1 MSTINDLDTNY
12 KGMILAV
19 KSIPTLPIALQ
30 KAMALMDGPRTN
42 IAKIGEIIAQ
52 DQSLTARVL
61 KMVNSPI
68 YGFPRRIASIHN
80 ALVLL
85 GVNAVRGLL
94 ISSVVFE
101 IVSRHMAGLWGH
113 SVACSTACKIIAKHL
128 RFKEEE
134 EYMLAGLLHDFGKVV
149 ISLQLPDAVRDIVSL
164 VRNEDISFYEAEKL
178 ILGFGHTRVNA
189 WMAAHWNLPIGIT
202 EAMTYHHNP
211 MASENYKSITSVVH
225 LGDFFAR
232 VFEVG
237 HPGDTNV
244 SEVSPHALKHLGL
257 DQNDL
262 REIVDRIGI
271 AFADRAS
278 FPVFGR

>member
-1 MSTINDLDTNY
+1 MSNATDLETNY

-19 KSIPTLPIALQ
+19 KSIPALPIALQ
-30 KAMALMDGPRTN
+30 RAMALMDGPRTN
-42 IAKIGEIIAQ
+42 IAKIGEVIAQ

-85 GVNAVRGLL
+85 GVNAVHGLL
-94 ISSVVFE
+94 ISSVVFD

-128 RFKEEE
+128 NFKDEEE
-134 EYMLAGLLHDFGKVV
+134 CMLAGLLHDFGKVV
-149 ISLQLPDAVRDIVSL
+149 ISLQLPDALRDIVSL

-178 ILGFGHTRVNA
+178 ILGFGHTRVNT
-189 WMAAHWNLPIGIT
+189 WMASHWNLPLGIS
-202 EAMTYHHNP
+202 EAISYHHNP
-211 MASENYKSITSVVH
+211 LASENYKSIASVVH
-225 LGDFFAR
+225 LGNFFAR
-232 VFEVG
+232 VFEMG

-244 SEVSPHALKHLGL
+244 SDVSPHTLKYLGL
-257 DQNDL
+257 DQGDL
-262 REIVDRIGI
+262 REIVDKIGI
-271 AFADRAS
+271 AFTNKSS
-278 FPVFGR
+278 FPIFGR